1 MCLRSLERS
10 GAEFSVDLIP
20 PGRPYNALGVRQVAD
35 DFAAEGYITLGVD
48 LYSEQVGI
56 SREENVAL
64 MMVANENMPSVIA
77 NLNAAVAYLKGRPD
91 VTGKVGAMGW
101 CFGGGIPSEQ
111 VLAFEAA
118 LTAAGIENDVDIYDA
133 VGHGFWLRIDDDVD
147 VRSAAGLDAWTR
159 LKSFLDRNLRD

>member
-1 MCLRSLERS
+1 LCLRSLERS

-48 LYSEQVGI
+48 LY
-56 SREENVAL
+56 
-64 MMVANENMPSVIA
+64 
-77 NLNAAVAYLKGRPD
+77 
-91 VTGKVGAMGW
+91 
-101 CFGGGIPSEQ
+101 SEQ